1 MFFNYFKW
9 GLFWSLFIL
18 IICLL
23 PGNNLPKNTFLEDIY
38 FDKIIHVFLYMVL
51 FILVFLGANKTTK
64 YSFFGTFIY
73 SFFYGV
79 LVELIQHYL
88 IEDRYGD
95 INDVF
100 ANFVGVIFGI
110 IFVKIKKK
118 YKTIEPL
125 DNLGL

>member
-9 GLFWSLFIL
+9 GLLWSLFIL

-51 FILVFLGANKTTK
+51 FILVFLGANKMTK
-64 YSFFGTFIY
+64 HSFFVAFIY

>member
-9 GLFWSLFIL
+9 GLSWSLFIL

-23 PGNNLPKNTFLEDIY
+23 PGNNLPKNTFLENIY
-38 FDKIIHVFLYMVL
+38 FDKIIHVFLYTVL
-51 FILVFLGANKTTK
+51 FVLVFLGANKTIK
-64 YSFFGTFIY
+64 YSFFVAFIY

-100 ANFVGVIFGI
+100 ANFIGVIFGI

>member
-9 GLFWSLFIL
+9 GLSWSLFIL

-23 PGNNLPKNTFLEDIY
+23 PGNNLPKNTFLENIY
-38 FDKIIHVFLYMVL
+38 FDKIIHVFLYTVL
-51 FILVFLGANKTTK
+51 FVLVFLGANKTIK
-64 YSFFGTFIY
+64 YSFFVAFIY

>member
-38 FDKIIHVFLYMVL
+38 FDKIIHVFLYTVL
-51 FILVFLGANKTTK
+51 FVLVFLGANKTIK
-64 YSFFGTFIY
+64 YSFFVAFIY